1 MIFKSDLIEAI
12 NGVSHDMAALAVRV
26 SDIEKRLNKLE
37 KKSSDKSTEARLQNL
52 EDFMDTQTRINNEVP
67 VRRVAKPRSLY
78 EVFALD
84 QERIQKAIGE
94 EAASCVL
101 NDAIEEAKKKKTKL
115 TKSANVKKQP
125 RTKDGKFA
133 KKK

>member
-12 NGVSHDMAALAVRV
+12 NGVSHDMTALAVRV
-26 SDIEKRLNKLE
+26 SDLEKRLNKLE
-37 KKSSDKSTEARLQNL
+37 KKASDKNTEARLQNL

-67 VRRVAKPRSLY
+67 IRMAAKPCD
-78 EVFALD
+78 F
-84 QERIQKAIGE
+84 QKTIGE
-94 EAASCVL
+94 EAVSCAL
-101 NDAIEEAKKKKTKL
+101 NDAIEEAKKKITKL